1 MQGDEFGAQATQF
14 EFEFGLGGA
23 CQHAV
28 GEVERLV
35 FRVKGAFEEIVEAL
49 LREKAPDGSVGDP
62 VEVALGAAT
71 DSIAGE

>member
-1 MQGDEFGAQATQF
+1 LFVQGDEFGAQATQF

-28 GEVERLV
+28 GEV
-35 FRVKGAFEEIVEAL
+35 
-49 LREKAPDGSVGDP
+49 
-62 VEVALGAAT
+62 ALGAAT